1 MADPDKDNAWKQ
13 LLYMSSSGS
22 DYDIAKC
29 FTTLFPDCA
38 SYTDKDISV
47 KLSEDLCREYH
58 MAAIKYSR
66 AAVSSTDSSGSI
78 RLSEMAKKM
87 NEIALKLKSH
97 TEKKRLLAE
106 IKMIR

>member
-1 MADPDKDNAWKQ
+1 MADPDKENAWKQ
-13 LLYMSSSGS
+13 LLYKSSSGS

-38 SYTDKDISV
+38 SFTDKDISV
-47 KLSEDLCREYH
+47 KLSEDLYREYL
-58 MAAIKYSR
+58 MAAIDYSH
-66 AAVSSTDSSGSI
+66 AAVSDSSGSI
-78 RLSEMAKKM
+78 RYSEMAKKM
-87 NEIALKLKSH
+87 NEITLKLKSH

>member
-1 MADPDKDNAWKQ
+1 MADQDKENAWKQ

-58 MAAIKYSR
+58 MAAIEYSR
-66 AAVSSTDSSGSI
+66 AAVSTDSSGSN
-78 RLSEMAKKM
+78 RMAEMAKRM